1 MVYAYVCVRACV
13 RVHVC
18 MACQFGINFVFGS
31 KQNILMFFEFD
42 HSFICHTQLLGS
54 GRFLKWNMEHGN
66 VATEVL
72 FLKLIFSY
80 FYSLCCIFYCGR
92 TQTCISPAIS
102 IIVQIPY
109 IVRKTYLNEPEAF
122 IGLISKYFARRN
134 LANNLRI

>member
-1 MVYAYVCVRACV
+1 MGRDPWYMHMCACV

-80 FYSLCCIFYCGR
+80 FYSLCCIFLLWQNTDLYKPSHKYYCSNP
-92 TQTCISPAIS
+92 IYSKKN
-102 IIVQIPY
+102 V
-109 IVRKTYLNEPEAF
+109 PE
-122 IGLISKYFARRN
+122 
-134 LANNLRI
+134 